1 LNQLLKDAAAELDV
15 PFHVDVS
22 TGIWSDHSIAYE
34 VNPDIE
40 STFMFV
46 AARRYSHSP
55 TEVADLSNA
64 GRAVDVLHQAIA
76 VMDSWDK

>member
-1 LNQLLKDAAAELDV
+1 MNTAKKLNI

-22 TGIWSDHSIAYE
+22 TGIWSDHNIAYE
-34 VNPDIE
+34 VNPEVE
-40 STFMFV
+40 STFMYV

-64 GRAVDVLHQAIA
+64 ERAVDVLYQAITD
-76 VMDSWDK
+76 MDSWDS